1 MTSLV
6 RSSLS
11 PDLKNTGDAGEEA
24 TALSIK
30 QWFLM
35 KWREDSGRVEEELWH
50 LPGLGL
56 GTLVPPSGSQL
67 EFTVACC
74 LKSPSKLDVRSS
86 TENLKHS
93 FQKTRPRK
101 EVNNKPA
108 YCASRNGVVRGGED
122 RVENPLARLAV
133 PAARALDVVEV
144 ERVVAGQG
152 AVQTC
157 FQERCPP

>member
-50 LPGLGL
+50 LPGLGF

-93 FQKTRPRK
+93 SSKNKT
-101 EVNNKPA
+101 N
-108 YCASRNGVVRGGED
+108 
-122 RVENPLARLAV
+122 
-133 PAARALDVVEV
+133 
-144 ERVVAGQG
+144 ERSEEHA
-152 AVQTC
+152 C
-157 FQERCPP
+157 ILHFQEWRCQGW